1 MSPPAKAAKP
11 PIASQV
17 LAPFADAL
25 VEVALAGAYG
35 ARVHGDR
42 HWQTVPDGQQL
53 FTDALAR
60 HLTAEL
66 GGQGRDHG
74 SGLRHATCVAW
85 NSLARL
91 QLAIEAERAARAIEE
106 R

>member
-1 MSPPAKAAKP
+1 MSRAAKAAKP
-11 PIASQV
+11 PVASQV

-42 HWQTVPDGQQL
+42 HWQAVPDGQQL
-53 FTDALAR
+53 YTDALAR
-60 HLTAEL
+60 HLLAEL
-66 GGQGRDHG
+66 GGQERDHG
-74 SGLRHATCVAW
+74 SGLRHAACTAW
-85 NSLARL
+85 NALARL